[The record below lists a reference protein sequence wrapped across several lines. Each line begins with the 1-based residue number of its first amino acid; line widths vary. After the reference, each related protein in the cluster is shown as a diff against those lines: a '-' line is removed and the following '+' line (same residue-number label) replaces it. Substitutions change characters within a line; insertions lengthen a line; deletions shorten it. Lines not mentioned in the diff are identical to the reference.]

1 MAFFG
6 QSMNFP
12 PACTKPSR
20 LLRLALA
27 PTLLFCAF
35 SLHAEPVV
43 PQNDRQV
50 LERLPAKPTDPI
62 QSGLRELRRALAANP
77 QNLALATS
85 LADRYFRL
93 AVGEGDPRY
102 IGYAQAALAPWW
114 TQAEPPTSVLILRA
128 GLRQYMHDFE
138 AALADLTLAL
148 KREPDNLDAWSYRAV
163 IYLVMARYDEARHDC
178 REMARRD
185 GGLIPLSCE
194 PTVDA
199 LTGRAA
205 RAYDTLAEALRRN
218 TTAAPSQRLWVTTR
232 LGEIAQRLGRTR
244 EAEAHYRAGLAMG
257 ITDQYLLTTWAE
269 FLLDLDRPAEVVALL
284 KDKSRNDVLLLRLA
298 LAEKKLGAPAAAGH
312 QAAIQSRIDAARLRR
327 DKLHLSDEAI
337 FELVFL
343 QKPLEALRLAQENWD
358 SGQREP
364 SDARI
369 LLEAALAA
377 RNKAAAKPALEWLS
391 RNRHEDVI
399 LRRLAEQV
407 GALQ

>member
-1 MAFFG
+1 MTLADL
-6 QSMNFP
+6 MLP
-12 PACTKPSR
+12 RILRRCLLAAACLT
-20 LLRLALA
+20 LATSA
-27 PTLLFCAF
+27 I
-35 SLHAEPVV
+35 AEPFV
-43 PQNDRQV
+43 PKDDKQV

-62 QSGLRELRRALAANP
+62 QSGLRDQRRALAANP

-85 LADRYFRL
+85 LADSYFRL
-93 AVGEGDPRY
+93 AIGEGDPRY

-114 TQAEPPTSVLILRA
+114 SQAEPPPPVLILRA
-128 GLRQYMHDFE
+128 GLRQYLHDFE
-138 AALADLTLAL
+138 AALTDLTLAL

-163 IYLVMARYDEARHDC
+163 IYIVMSRYDEARHDC

-185 GGLIPLSCE
+185 SGLIPLSCE

-205 RAYDTLAEALRRN
+205 PAYDTLTEALRRN
-218 TTAAPSQRLWVTTR
+218 ATAPPSQRLWVTTR

-244 EAEAHYRAGLAMG
+244 EAEAHYRAALAMG

-284 KDKSRNDVLLLRLA
+284 KDKTKNDVLLLRLA
-298 LAEKKLGAPAAAGH
+298 LAEKRLKSPKAAEH
-312 QAAIQSRIDAARLRR
+312 QAAIQSRIDAARLRK
-327 DKLHLSDEAI
+327 DKLHLSDEAL
-337 FELVFL
+337 FELTFL
-343 QKPLEALRLAQENWD
+343 NQPQEALRLARENWD
-358 SGQREP
+358 SWQREP

-391 RNRHEDVI
+391 RNRHEDVL
-399 LRRLAEQV
+399 LRRLADQV